1 MPETKSMT
9 KQQKQRLIT
18 WCIVLGVIIV
28 DQLIKILVK
37 TNMHLHESI
46 RITDWFYIA
55 FTENNGF
62 AFGMELIGKVFL
74 SLFRLVA
81 IGVIVYF
88 VREIIRKRV
97 KTGFV
102 VCMAMII
109 AGAAGNI
116 FDCLFYG
123 CIFSE
128 STHQAVASFV
138 PFGEGYQTFLHGKV
152 VDMFY
157 FPLFEFDWPDW
168 VPMLAGNHFI
178 FFSPIFNFAD
188 ASISLGVAGLLLFYR
203 QSLSTHFDAVFS
215 R

>member
-1 MPETKSMT
+1 MT
-9 KQQKQRLIT
+9 KEKKLQLISFA
-18 WCIVLGVIIV
+18 IVFGVILV
-28 DQLIKILVK
+28 DQIIKILVK

-55 FTENNGF
+55 FTENNGM
-62 AFGMELIGKVFL
+62 AFGMEIMGKLFL
-74 SLFRLVA
+74 TLFRLVA
-81 IGVIVYF
+81 IGAISYF
-88 VREIIRKRV
+88 VFRSIKLNA
-97 KTGFV
+97 KMGFI

-128 STHQAVASFV
+128 STHQAIATFV
-138 PFGEGYQTFLHGKV
+138 PFGEGYQTLLHGKV

-157 FPLFEFDWPDW
+157 FPLFEFYWPDW
-168 VPMLAGNHFI
+168 MPMVAGEKFI

-188 ASISLGVAGLLLFYR
+188 ASISLGVVGLLLWYR
-203 QSLSTHFDAVFS
+203 QSLSQYLDAIFS
-215 R
+215 H

>member
-1 MPETKSMT
+1 MT
-9 KQQKQRLIT
+9 KIKKQQYI
-18 WCIVLGVIIV
+18 CFAIVFGVILI
-28 DQLIKILVK
+28 DQIIKILVK

-46 RITDWFYIA
+46 RITDWFFIA
-55 FTENNGF
+55 FTENNGM
-62 AFGMELIGKVFL
+62 AFGMEFIGKLFL
-74 SLFRLVA
+74 TLFRLVA
-81 IGVIVYF
+81 VGAISFFVYKVIQ
-88 VREIIRKRV
+88 RKP

-102 VCMAMII
+102 IFMAMII

-128 STHQAVASFV
+128 STHRMIATFV
-138 PFGEGYQTFLHGKV
+138 PLGEGYQEFLHGKV

-157 FPLFEFDWPDW
+157 FPLFSFDWPNW
-168 VPMLAGNHFI
+168 VPWVGGDEFI

-188 ASISLGVAGLLLFYR
+188 ASISVGVVGLLLWYR
-203 QSLSTHFDAVFS
+203 QSLSRYMDAIFS